1 MSHSKVKLGGHGS
14 SGIGN
19 DFTPTKTP
27 APSTPAPQPQQ
38 INDLLNRGVGNAIN
52 KTGFG
57 SDSQTWTPGSTI
69 VSLKSRSSSGSKPGK
84 GGSSKSDETSGGKRK
99 REDETDPSQETD
111 DAKKKKKKRDDEEN
125 SSQAGGGSPSA
136 GSGGGTPED
145 ALMNIVMQRAIQRQT
160 QTRQKMQDAMK
171 IKDDDD

>member
-1 MSHSKVKLGGHGS
+1 MSHSKIKLGGHGS

-19 DFTPTKTP
+19 DFKPTKTP
-27 APSTPAPQPQQ
+27 APSTPAPQSQQ
-38 INDLLNRGVGNAIN
+38 FNDLLGRGVGNAMN
-52 KTGFG
+52 NAGFG
-57 SDSQTWTPGSTI
+57 SNTQTWTPDSQF

-99 REDETDPSQETD
+99 DETDPSQETD

-136 GSGGGTPED
+136 GSSGGTPED
-145 ALMNIVMQRAIQRQT
+145 ALMNIALQRTIQRQT

>member
-1 MSHSKVKLGGHGS
+1 MSHSKIKLGGHGS

-19 DFTPTKTP
+19 DFKPTKTP

-52 KTGFG
+52 KTDFG

-69 VSLKSRSSSGSKPGK
+69 VSLKSRSSSGRKPDT
-84 GGSSKSDETSGGKRK
+84 GGDTKPDPTSGGKRK
-99 REDETDPSQETD
+99 RDDETDPNAETND
-111 DAKKKKKKRDDEEN
+111 KKKKKKRDEEDN
-125 SSQAGGGSPSA
+125 SGQTGGAGSPAGPGGS
-136 GSGGGTPED
+136 TPED
-145 ALMNIVMQRAIQRQT
+145 AIMNIVMQRAIQRQT